1 MLHNARHTS
10 IFIYDKNDL
19 KIKSREFYNF
29 SFISMASL
37 FFSQKKKKKKM
48 HWNNVRRKV
57 SFSIEDSLQL
67 DYTEAHFS
75 KKSYPK

>member
-1 MLHNARHTS
+1 MQMLHNARHTS

-37 FFSQKKKKKKM
+37 FFSQKKKKKK
-48 HWNNVRRKV
+48 NAL
-57 SFSIEDSLQL
+57 EQC
-67 DYTEAHFS
+67 S
-75 KKSYPK
+75 KKGKF